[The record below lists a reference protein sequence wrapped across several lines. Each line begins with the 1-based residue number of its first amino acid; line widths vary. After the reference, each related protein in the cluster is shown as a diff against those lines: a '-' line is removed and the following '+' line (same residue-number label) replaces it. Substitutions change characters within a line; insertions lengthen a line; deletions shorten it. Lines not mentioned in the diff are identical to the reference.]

1 MIVMVTCSIL
11 VYIFYNLLPILV
23 YPAEAAPLPDTTTP
37 TTQPTVASTFTQPT
51 EIPTEPPKQV
61 TSKQKIV

>member
-11 VYIFYNLLPILV
+11 VYIFYNLLPISV

-37 TTQPTVASTFTQPT
+37 PTQPTVTSTFTQPT